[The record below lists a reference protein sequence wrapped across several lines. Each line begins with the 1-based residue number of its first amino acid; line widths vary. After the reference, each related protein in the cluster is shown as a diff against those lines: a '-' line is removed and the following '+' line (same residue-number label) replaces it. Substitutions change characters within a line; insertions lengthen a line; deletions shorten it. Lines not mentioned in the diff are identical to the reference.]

1 MRHDCGERARLLLL
15 LRRMVHVRDFA
26 VERTRWVQIRW
37 LFGGMC
43 RLGLVGR
50 RAVGRRLGVA
60 SWLGCRGRVEVDD
73 SLDGLCLLTQS
84 LIIHR
89 VMNYLTKI
97 NPQVNNL
104 S

>member
-1 MRHDCGERARLLLL
+1 M
-15 LRRMVHVRDFA
+15 RDFA

-37 LFGGMC
+37 RFGGMC

-60 SWLGCRGRVEVDD
+60 SWLGCRGTVEVDN
-73 SLDGLCLLTQS
+73 SDGLCLLTQS